1 MELKKIVDKVKEEVK
16 VLKGEETKDKTY
28 TNQNEYPD
36 AQTARR
42 HFELAKQK
50 LFDVNG
56 WNNLSGLTS
65 TFNLYDQY
73 GNESDSQKPE
83 IGYFI
88 GIVLPATTIDNWV
101 QVTDIREDENIAE
114 FVVHP
119 SKKPEKLAED
129 EQEDK
134 KAIKHFFIKEASSTF
149 RVELQGNTL
158 IGSEIGKNEGI
169 NNQGEEAGSRPVLN
183 TLVAEGGW
191 AQVQEIQWNKLTAY
205 LVHLQDDNEVS

>member
-28 TNQNEYPD
+28 TNKNEYPD
-36 AQTARR
+36 APTARR

-56 WNNLSGLTS
+56 WNNLTGLTS
-65 TFNLYDQY
+65 TFTLYDQF
-73 GNESDSQKPE
+73 GNKSDSKKPE

-101 QVTDIREDENIAE
+101 EVTDIREEEIFAE

-119 SKKPEKLAED
+119 SKKPEKLTEG
-129 EQEDK
+129 EQEET
-134 KAIKHFFIKEASSTF
+134 IKHFFIKEASSTF

-158 IGSEIGKNEGI
+158 VGSEIGKNEGI
-169 NNQGEEAGSRPVLN
+169 NNQGEEAGDRSVLN

-191 AQVQEIQWNKLTAY
+191 AQVQKIQWDKLTAY
-205 LVHLQDDNEVS
+205 LVHLQDNNETS